1 MPHTLPPSWSEV
13 NVPVDIGS
21 LERWQDTH
29 RSYTYHLQLMK
40 YPVTRGRKICLAS
53 SRDVLCYC
61 SVESWKWR
69 ILCLIPCCWSPLKR
83 DCFFMCNVRIWS
95 WTCQKHEKKKTAPR
109 HNCQPTWAHFLRIRL
124 SHHFTYFK
132 KSLDSTCCN
141 LGLHR
146 PASRQGQGTQPRVKS
161 PPLERLKWCFMLCV

>member
-40 YPVTRGRKICLAS
+40 YPVTRGRKICSAS

-69 ILCLIPCCWSPLKR
+69 MFMFDPMLLVSIKKRCVFHVQCQDLIINMSETWKKNCSQAQLPTNLSPFSQNQTITSFHLL
-83 DCFFMCNVRIWS
+83 
-95 WTCQKHEKKKTAPR
+95 Q
-109 HNCQPTWAHFLRIRL
+109 
-124 SHHFTYFK
+124 
-132 KSLDSTCCN
+132 DSTCCN
-141 LGLHR
+141 LGLHQL
-146 PASRQGQGTQPRVKS
+146 ASWHGQGTQPRVKS

>member
-53 SRDVLCYC
+53 SRDVLCYYCYC

-83 DCFFMCNVRIWS
+83 DGFFMCNVRIWS
-95 WTCQKHEKKKTAPR
+95 WTCQKHEKKTKLLPGTTANQLEHIFSESDYHIISLTSR
-109 HNCQPTWAHFLRIRL
+109 NLWIQPVVI
-124 SHHFTYFK
+124 SDFTGRQAGK
-132 KSLDSTCCN
+132 VKVPSL
-141 LGLHR
+141 G
-146 PASRQGQGTQPRVKS
+146 
-161 PPLERLKWCFMLCV
+161 

>member
-40 YPVTRGRKICLAS
+40 YPVTRGRKICSAS

-69 ILCLIPCCWSPLKR
+69 MFMFDPMLLVSIKKRCVFHVQCQDLIINMSETW
-83 DCFFMCNVRIWS
+83 
-95 WTCQKHEKKKTAPR
+95 KKKLLPGTTANQLEPIFSESDYHIISLTSR
-109 HNCQPTWAHFLRIRL
+109 NLWIQPVVISDR
-124 SHHFTYFK
+124 
-132 KSLDSTCCN
+132 KS
-141 LGLHR
+141 
-146 PASRQGQGTQPRVKS
+146 V
-161 PPLERLKWCFMLCV
+161 V